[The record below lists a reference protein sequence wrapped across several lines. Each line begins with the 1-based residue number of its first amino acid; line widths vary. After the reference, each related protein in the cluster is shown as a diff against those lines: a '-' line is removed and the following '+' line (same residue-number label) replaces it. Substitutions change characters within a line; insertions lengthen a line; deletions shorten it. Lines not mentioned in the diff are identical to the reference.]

1 MIRIVWHE
9 GKDMTEQKQLV
20 CDPVHASASFMTP
33 ITVSVQ
39 IGNSDNKLTQ
49 REWAHYCAAIS
60 EVMRESSRVIFFNG
74 GSDWDAPWQNACWVA
89 SVDAEKMQE
98 LKQQLRQVRESFRQ
112 DSVAIVCGPTHFI

>member
-1 MIRIVWHE
+1 MA
-9 GKDMTEQKQLV
+9 EQDDV
-20 CDPVHASASFMTP
+20 DCAPVHVAVSTLSP

-49 REWAHYCAAIS
+49 AVWSHYCAAIR

-89 SVDAEKMQE
+89 SIDAEKMQE
-98 LKQQLRQVRESFRQ
+98 LMQQLRQVRESFRQ
-112 DSVAIVCGPTHFI
+112 DSVAMVCGPTHFI